1 MQFVV
6 QSGVEPGRTYDVK
19 PGKMLS
25 IGRQSINEI
34 VVSDEQAS
42 RKHAEIELT
51 PSGVLVTDKNS
62 ANGTFVN
69 GTRISSSQML
79 KPGDTLQIGTT
90 VLKLVDS
97 DSGASTVASGYEQ
110 PAPPS
115 GGQDYAGGYA
125 TVPGVGSYGQQPSG
139 SYSAPTP
146 AAGTPAYGSNYS
158 APAQPQQYAAG
169 GYDQNQAAYGQQPH
183 QYAAGGYDQNQPG
196 YGQQPQQFAGGYD
209 PNQAAYGQQPQYGA
223 APVAVT
229 PAKKSNMG
237 LIIGI
242 VVGIVALAAIL
253 VVLFAFVLKGD
264 SAGAVGDLPAPNN
277 ATKIELSGTDLD
289 SFTKTASIPAGSKTG
304 FYTTSETPTNLKT
317 FYDGK
322 MKDKGYTAPSIP
334 PGLGNTITAMAY
346 QKDTKGAGVVI
357 FGPLKDSDIQAFEGG
372 SASSSLKG
380 KFKAG
385 DSLVIL
391 FEANIDTNKR

>member
-6 QSGVEPGRTYDVK
+6 QSGAEPGRTYDVK
-19 PGKMLS
+19 TGKTLS

-115 GGQDYAGGYA
+115 GSQDYAGGYA

-139 SYSAPTP
+139 GYSAPTP
-146 AAGTPAYGSNYS
+146 AAGTPAYGNY
-158 APAQPQQYAAG
+158 APPAQPQQYG
-169 GYDQNQAAYGQQPH
+169 GYDAGQAAYGQQPQ
-183 QYAAGGYDQNQPG
+183 QY
-196 YGQQPQQFAGGYD
+196 AGGYD
-209 PNQAAYGQQPQYGA
+209 PNQAAYGQQPQQYATGYDPNQAAYGQQPQFGA
-223 APVAVT
+223 APVAT
-229 PAKKSNMG
+229 APAKKSRMG
-237 LIIGI
+237 LIIG
-242 VVGIVALAAIL
+242 VVLGIVALAVVL
-253 VVLFAFVLKGD
+253 VVLFAFVLKSDAGG
-264 SAGAVGDLPAPNN
+264 GAVGDLPAPNN
-277 ATKIELSGTDLD
+277 GTKIDVAGTELD
-289 SFTKTASIPAGSKTG
+289 SFTKTTGIPAGSKTG
-304 FYTTSETPTNLKT
+304 FFTSSETPANLKT
-317 FYDGK
+317 FYDSK
-322 MKDKGYTAPSIP
+322 MKDKGYTTSNIPS
-334 PGLGNTITAMAY
+334 GLGNTITAMAY

-357 FGPLKDSDIQAFEGG
+357 FGPLKDSDIKGFESG
-372 SASSSLKG
+372 ATANSLKG
-380 KFKAG
+380 KFKVG

-391 FEANIDTNKR
+391 FEANVNGNKA